1 MPPDVM
7 AANGTDRTAARG
19 KAVGGRGGPDDNGVV
34 PVELLVSV
42 KHRLVRDLMAFI
54 RSYVVMSP
62 EQLLVVALWTIHTHC
77 IDRFEQTPYLSVTS
91 PEKQC
96 GKSRLLDVLEL
107 VVARP
112 WYQII
117 PSEAV
122 LYRTI
127 HLKTPTL
134 LLDEV
139 DTIFNPRSA
148 DRYEGHRALL
158 NGGHRRGAKVGRC
171 IGTSSKLAE
180 FRVFCPK
187 VLAGIGT
194 LPDTIADRAVPIRLK
209 RRQRNESVE
218 RFKRRKV
225 EKLAKPLVGRIEQ
238 WVEQHA
244 DELDPDPD
252 MPDEIDDRMQ
262 EGCESLVAIADVLG
276 CADQIRSALV
286 ELLTAER
293 LDDQESMRL
302 RLLRDTRVVFKE
314 RGMPTN
320 VRTTELLKALHAI
333 AESPWS
339 NYYGRSLD
347 ERDLADLLRPY
358 EVKPQSI
365 RLKVRQKANVGNKN
379 VVKGYKRDHL
389 HEAWERYLLSE
400 DENEA

>member
-1 MPPDVM
+1 
-7 AANGTDRTAARG
+7 
-19 KAVGGRGGPDDNGVV
+19 
-34 PVELLVSV
+34 
-42 KHRLVRDLMAFI
+42 
-54 RSYVVMSP
+54 
-62 EQLLVVALWTIHTHC
+62 
-77 IDRFEQTPYLSVTS
+77 
-91 PEKQC
+91 
-96 GKSRLLDVLEL
+96 
-107 VVARP
+107 
-112 WYQII
+112 
-117 PSEAV
+117 
-122 LYRTI
+122 
-127 HLKTPTL
+127 
-134 LLDEV
+134 
-139 DTIFNPRSA
+139 
-148 DRYEGHRALL
+148 
-158 NGGHRRGAKVGRC
+158 
-171 IGTSSKLAE
+171 
-180 FRVFCPK
+180 
-187 VLAGIGT
+187 
-194 LPDTIADRAVPIRLK
+194 
-209 RRQRNESVE
+209 
-218 RFKRRKV
+218 
-225 EKLAKPLVGRIEQ
+225 VGRIEQ

-389 HEAWERYLLSE
+389 HEAWERYLLPE